1 MEIATARVKAREV
14 LERTAAE
21 LEELKSELASEF
33 CRLRDRDQSTQEA
46 ETTDDQVRALD
57 NVISAIKAARSVL
70 E

>member
-1 MEIATARVKAREV
+1 MEIATARAKAREV
-14 LERTAAE
+14 LERAAAE
-21 LEELKSELASEF
+21 LEELKSGLASEF
-33 CRLRDRDQSTQEA
+33 RRLRDRDQSSQDA